1 MLKNSRDHLLYAFR
15 RVLRPLIRILVRS
28 GVRYDEFLELVR
40 GVYVETAVR
49 DGLGDGSVPTR
60 SKISVSTGVPR
71 RDVDRF
77 IDNDGALPPVTKS
90 LAATLSEILNKWHT
104 DPQFVGPYGIPLEL
118 EVKSQKN
125 RSFTELVHVVNP
137 SVNPHDVLDELL
149 RFRAITWSGDT
160 HVRTISRAC
169 IPVEE
174 MSPAQLELFGN
185 ALTRLANTLQFN
197 LDRLN
202 TDKRLERSVISDR
215 GVPSSA
221 IPVFEK
227 HVRERVSELLV
238 DLDNW
243 LSQNSVEDQEDVR
256 FERIGVA
263 VFQFVEPVADE
274 TSLREK
280 VAAQPPEVTNAAP
293 RR

>member
-49 DGLGDGSVPTR
+49 DGLGERSAPTR
-60 SKISVSTGVPR
+60 AKISVSTGVPR

-118 EVKSQKN
+118 EVNSQKN
-125 RSFTELVHVVNP
+125 RSFIELVNAVDSSANA
-137 SVNPHDVLDELL
+137 HDVLDELM
-149 RFRAITWSGDT
+149 RFRAVVWSGDT

-174 MSPAQLELFGN
+174 MSPAQIELFGN
-185 ALTRLANTLQFN
+185 ALTRLSNTLQFN

-202 TDKRLERSVISDR
+202 VEKRLERSVISDR
-215 GVPSSA
+215 GLPSTV

-227 HVRERVSELLV
+227 HVRERVSELLIE
-238 DLDNW
+238 LDNW
-243 LSQNSVEDQEDVR
+243 LSQYSVEDQQGTG
-256 FERIGVA
+256 FERVGVA

-274 TSLREK
+274 TSLRER
-280 VAAQPPEVTNAAP
+280 VAAETIDRKNPAP

>member
-60 SKISVSTGVPR
+60 AKISVSTGVPR

-125 RSFTELVHVVNP
+125 RSFTELVNAVDP
-137 SVNPHDVLDELL
+137 SANPHDVLDELL
-149 RFRAITWSGDT
+149 RFRAVVWSGDT

-202 TDKRLERSVISDR
+202 TEKRLERSVISDR

-238 DLDNW
+238 DLDDW

-256 FERIGVA
+256 FERVGVA
-263 VFQFVEPVADE
+263 VFQFVEQVADE
-274 TSLREK
+274 TSLRER
-280 VAAQPPEVTNAAP
+280 VAAQTTDLKTAAP

>member
-60 SKISVSTGVPR
+60 AKVSVSTGVPR

-118 EVKSQKN
+118 EVNSQKN
-125 RSFTELVHVVNP
+125 RSFSELVSVVDSNA
-137 SVNPHDVLDELL
+137 NAHDVLDELM
-149 RFRAITWSGDT
+149 RFRAVVWSGDT

-174 MSPAQLELFGN
+174 MSPAQIELFGN

-202 TDKRLERSVISDR
+202 AEKRLERSVISDR
-215 GVPSSA
+215 GLPISA

-227 HVRERVSELLV
+227 HVRERVSELLIE
-238 DLDNW
+238 LDNW
-243 LSQNSVEDQEDVR
+243 LSQYSVEDQQGMG
-256 FERIGVA
+256 FERVGVA
-263 VFQFVEPVADE
+263 VFQFVEPVADQ
-274 TSLREK
+274 TSLRER
-280 VAAQPPEVTNAAP
+280 VAAEGIDHKNTAT